1 MSLLKDALDSRN
13 LIPLLKFNNGT
24 DVTAD
29 GWHKRRAELMTL
41 LRENLFGYTPAPPK
55 SVSGKIT
62 YECKGEGAYAGKVVE
77 RHINITFDTPAGDFS
92 FPIYLFIPKN
102 ERPLPVFLHLAF
114 RDNLPDKYIPIEEIT
129 DHGFALAILCYKDV
143 VNDNC
148 HGDYS
153 DGLAKLYIHGTR
165 KPNEWGKIGMWAYC
179 ASRVYDYLSTVP
191 ELAPDRVA
199 VVGHSRLGKTA
210 LWAGAQ
216 DERFWA
222 VISNNSGFG
231 GAAIARHGT
240 GERVDDFRRCGSWD
254 WFCPSFLSFIGHEDT
269 LPYDQHMLLAL
280 VAPRLL
286 LIGSAEQD
294 RGADPQSEF
303 LSACAAS
310 SVWELLGHKGLVTS
324 DAFPSVGT
332 AITEGNI
339 GYHLRAGEH
348 FLSRT
353 DWGRY
358 MDFLKRK
365 L

>member
-1 MSLLKDALDSRN
+1 VSLLKDALDSRK

-29 GWHKRRAELMTL
+29 CWRKRRAELMTL
-41 LRENLFGYTPAPPK
+41 LCENLFGYTPAPSK
-55 SVSGKIT
+55 SVSGKIV
-62 YECKGEGAYAGKVVE
+62 YECKDAYAGKAVE
-77 RHINITFDTPAGDFS
+77 HHINITFDTPAGNFS
-92 FPIYLFIPKN
+92 LPIYLFIPKAG
-102 ERPLPVFLHLAF
+102 RPLPVFLHLAF

-129 DHGFALAILCYKDV
+129 DHSFALAILCYKDV

-148 HGDYS
+148 HGDYFN
-153 DGLAKLYIHGTR
+153 GLGKLYIHDDR

-216 DERFWA
+216 DERFWG

-231 GAAIARHGT
+231 GAAIAKHGT

-254 WFCPSFLSFIGHEDT
+254 WFCPNFLSFIGREDE

-294 RGADPQSEF
+294 CGADPQSEF
-303 LSACAAS
+303 LSAYAAS
-310 SVWELLGHKGLVTS
+310 SVWELLGHKGLVTP
-324 DAFPSVGT
+324 DTFPSAGT
-332 AITEGNI
+332 TITEGSI
-339 GYHLRAGEH
+339 GYHLRAGQH
-348 FLSRT
+348 FLSRF

-358 MDFLKRK
+358 VDFLKRK